1 MTNPILDGL
10 IVLERAGRLA
20 GAAGAGL
27 LAELGATVIRVEDPS
42 VPPPREPAA
51 WRTHPLALAGKRRV
65 RLSDTPSD
73 AAAQWR
79 RLEDQ
84 ADVVIF
90 SPPLPAIDTAP
101 NGPIRCDLSA
111 FGSDGDELPDDA
123 GEAILQAVGGMM
135 STTGSIGGP
144 PEFIGAP
151 LIELYAAL
159 NVVTSVLAALRLRE
173 TGAPAVH
180 SDISLFDSS
189 VSLIGAF
196 VGHAVIGKGHGMRG
210 GSRHPLCCPWNAYP
224 TRDGWV
230 LMCSSTEPHWKR
242 ILELIGQSAL
252 RDDPRFENMA
262 TRMQHRDAVDA
273 LIAGWTRLRTTSETV
288 EQFQAVSLP
297 AGQVFTVPEL
307 MRAANGP
314 PTRQVHTDDG
324 ALTCPAG
331 LFTMS
336 ETPGAMATDIRGDTE
351 APESISAAPLTR
363 GLPIGDKTARL
374 PLDGARV
381 IEVGVFTAGPL
392 GGRYLADLGA
402 EVIKIEQMGGENGRA
417 WEPNFGGVSAYFAT
431 YNVGKRSV
439 TLDLQSDGDKA
450 TLATLI
456 ASADVLLQNLKAGA
470 MDRMGFGPTA
480 MLQRHPRLIYCSIS
494 GYGATGSKVPALD
507 TVVQGESGL
516 MSLIQTQ
523 DEPVKAG
530 LSVADVL
537 AAHISPPA
545 IMAALRHRDATGRGQ
560 HIDIS
565 MRDALAWTTQLSW
578 PGGGSALTGVCR
590 LDCADGW
597 VVAEC
602 PADAAFDVLGGS
614 PSDRSC
620 AATAEALKSA
630 GITAAKVLELDDI
643 LTHTASRKRN
653 LFRESTTD
661 GGVPAPVLA
670 APFRFDGKP
679 LEPGTSV
686 PVAGEYNTELKDK
699 SGANP

>member
-1 MTNPILDGL
+1 MTTPILDGL

-20 GAAGAGL
+20 GAAGASL

-42 VPPPREPAA
+42 LPPPREPEA

-65 RLSDTPSD
+65 RLSDVPAEAT
-73 AAAQWR
+73 AQWQ
-79 RLEDQ
+79 RLEDF
-84 ADVVIF
+84 ADVVIT
-90 SPPLPAIDTAP
+90 SPPLPAISTAP
-101 NGPIRCDLSA
+101 DGPIRCDVSA
-111 FGSDGDELPDDA
+111 FGSDGDDLPDDA

-135 STTGSIGGP
+135 STTGSVGGP

-159 NVVTSVLAALRLRE
+159 NVVTSVLAALRVRE

-242 ILELIGQSAL
+242 ILELIGQNEF
-252 RDDPRFENMA
+252 RDDPRFETMA

-273 LIAGWTRLRTTSETV
+273 MIADWTQQRTTSETV
-288 EQFQAVSLP
+288 DQFQAVSLP

-307 MRAANGP
+307 LQAPDGP
-314 PTRQVHTDDG
+314 PTREISTLDG
-324 ALTCPAG
+324 PRACPAG
-331 LFTMS
+331 LFKMS
-336 ETPGAMATDIRGDTE
+336 DAPGVIATEIRAEIE
-351 APESISAAPLTR
+351 APESIAATPRTR
-363 GLPIGDKTARL
+363 ALPVLNATTHL
-374 PLDGARV
+374 PLHGVRV

-439 TLDLQSDGDKA
+439 TLDMQSEDGKA
-450 TLATLI
+450 ALAKLV
-456 ASADVLLQNLKAGA
+456 ASADVLVQNLKAGA
-470 MDRMGFGPTA
+470 MDRMGFGPA
-480 MLQRHPRLIYCSIS
+480 ALLQRHPRLIYCSIS
-494 GYGATGSKVPALD
+494 GYGSTGSKVPALD
-507 TVVQGESGL
+507 TVVQGQSGL
-516 MSLIQTQ
+516 MSLIQTR

-537 AAHISPPA
+537 ASHISPPA

-590 LDCADGW
+590 LDCTDGW
-597 VVAEC
+597 TVAEC
-602 PADAAFDVLGGS
+602 PA
-614 PSDRSC
+614 
-620 AATAEALKSA
+620 AEARGHLGDDPSTLTCDAMLATLKSA
-630 GITAAKVLELDDI
+630 GVTAAKVLELDDI
-643 LTHTASRKRN
+643 LTHPASRKRR
-653 LFRESTTD
+653 LFREAATE
-661 GGVPAPVLA
+661 GGIPAPVLA

-679 LEPGTSV
+679 LEPGSSV
-686 PVAGEYNTELKDK
+686 PVAGEYNAMVAEET
-699 SGANP
+699 